1 MIVFGR
7 MCAPIDNMSAVAVCA
22 IVKYIFDIEN
32 SIPSDQH
39 YTKLLSDQQ
48 QQQSGKVRLLSS
60 SPVYVSQSS

>member
-1 MIVFGR
+1 

-48 QQQSGKVRLLSS
+48 QQQQSGKVRLLSS
-60 SPVYVSQSS
+60 SAVYVSQSS